1 MVNAWGEDSRSVVV
15 GSSVHNQRIERHNRS
30 INEQELRGFKEEFY
44 DLESQGF
51 LDPLN
56 DTDIFCLHYIYIPR
70 INKRIFEFVEAHNN
84 HGVST
89 EASNTP
95 AQIFYLNLHLTAFR
109 GGMSADDAWA
119 GVRVQDLLS
128 NQYLPHVQ
136 LPETQNP
143 LDDNT
148 YARLQHEVSPL
159 SEESGKVLYRR
170 TVEFVGRAM
179 RAQNS
184 CD

>member
-56 DTDIFCLHYIYIPR
+56 DTDIFCLHYNYIPR
-70 INKRIFEFVEAHNN
+70 INKRIFEFVEANNN

-95 AQIFYLNLHLTAFR
+95 
-109 GGMSADDAWA
+109 
-119 GVRVQDLLS
+119 
-128 NQYLPHVQ
+128 LP
-136 LPETQNP
+136 
-143 LDDNT
+143 
-148 YARLQHEVSPL
+148 R
-159 SEESGKVLYRR
+159 
-170 TVEFVGRAM
+170 FFI
-179 RAQNS
+179 
-184 CD
+184 